1 MSLSKKTCVPCTS
14 GANKLTAAECEDLLK
29 QVSGWNIE
37 DGNKKIS
44 KGYKFSDFMQA
55 MSLANEIAQLAEE
68 ENHHPDLLVRW
79 GELKIEIWTH
89 KVDGLTEN
97 DFILASKIDRLDK
110 KTRN

>member
-14 GANKLTAAECEDLLK
+14 GANKLTQAECEDLLK
-29 QVSGWNIE
+29 QIAGWKIE
-37 DGNKKIS
+37 DGNKKILKS
-44 KGYKFSDFMQA
+44 YKFSDFMQA
-55 MSLANEIAQLAEE
+55 MNLANEIAELAEA

-97 DFILASKIDRLDK
+97 DFILASKIDSLGSK
-110 KTRN
+110 